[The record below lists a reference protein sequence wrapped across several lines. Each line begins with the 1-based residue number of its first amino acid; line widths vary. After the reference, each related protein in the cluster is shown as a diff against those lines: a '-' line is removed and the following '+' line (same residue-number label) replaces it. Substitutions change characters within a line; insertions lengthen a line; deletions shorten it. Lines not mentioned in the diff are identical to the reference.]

1 MRSHSTLRTAT
12 VALLTLSAGPG
23 FVSSAQAQAADP
35 CAGLPPL
42 GLFVEGQP
50 ADELVAEL
58 RANPAR
64 AQGFISDDPPNGL
77 GIKLD
82 AGVLT
87 ELLQQIEPDPR
98 VVRDLPEALQGLAGL
113 PVLVLLQKLLPL
125 DVNAPPVADMAV
137 SGKIRDYT
145 FLNEED
151 AWHLS
156 VDVCLDEKGFV
167 PLGEDRREFYH
178 WDVEIAA
185 GASSVTPRTDPS
197 PPSDPDAYGDP
208 FPGLDFEF
216 PAAAI
221 DPADPGSLWR
231 RGLDHKLAATGTG
244 ITVRNVYYRRLSEPD
259 LTRLPD
265 GHQFYTSTAASCV
278 DLFTEGFPP
287 ATFGQLVNA
296 GYCLGRCEHPAIF
309 NTGG

>member
-1 MRSHSTLRTAT
+1 MDSHSTLHIAILGLP
-12 VALLTLSAGPG
+12 ALWACGG
-23 FVSSAQAQAADP
+23 FVSPARAQADP

-50 ADELVAEL
+50 ADEFVGTL
-58 RANPAR
+58 RGSSAR
-64 AQGFISDDPPNGL
+64 AQAFISDDPPDGL

-87 ELLQQIEPDPR
+87 ELLQQTAPDPKA
-98 VVRDLPEALQGLAGL
+98 VRDLPEALQGLAGL

-125 DVNAPPVADMAV
+125 DVNQPPLADKV
-137 SGKIRDYT
+137 VYGKIRDYV
-145 FLNEED
+145 FVGEEE

-156 VDVCLDEKGFV
+156 VDVCFDKQGFV

-185 GASSVTPRTDPS
+185 DASTVSERVPPGD
-197 PPSDPDAYGDP
+197 PSDPNDYGDP

-216 PAAAI
+216 PPEAI
-221 DPADPGSLWR
+221 DPANPGSLWR
-231 RGLDHKLAATGTG
+231 RGLDHKLGATGLG
-244 ITVRNVYYRRLSEPD
+244 VVVENIYHRRLSEPD
-259 LTRLPD
+259 LTRLDD
-265 GHQFYTSTAASCV
+265 GHHLYTSTEASCV
-278 DLFTEGFPP
+278 DLFTAGPP
-287 ATFGQLVNA
+287 PSTFGELVNA